1 MRMPQV
7 TLSFAQSLD
16 GSIAAQP
23 GRRTVL
29 SGPES
34 MAYTHRLR
42 ASHDAILVGVGTVI
56 ADNPKLTVRLASG
69 AHPQPVV
76 LDSALRI
83 PLGCSLIASPVMP
96 LWVMCAHDAPAE
108 QQRALER
115 AGAQVL
121 RVQAPGAYHTRWPAL
136 LGVLA
141 ARSVGTL
148 MVEGGA
154 RVIGSMLKGGA
165 AHRLAVTIAPRLLGG
180 LRALDAQIDPALL
193 QRLVNVRYEKVGE
206 DMILEADLEHSP

>member
-1 MRMPQV
+1 MSMPQV

-16 GSIAAQP
+16 GSIAGQP

-56 ADNPKLTVRLASG
+56 ADNPKLTVRLAPG

-83 PLGCSLIASPVMP
+83 PLECSLIANPVMP
-96 LWVMCAHDAPAE
+96 LWVLCGHDAPAE
-108 QQRALER
+108 RQRALESL
-115 AGAQVL
+115 GARVL
-121 RVQAPGAYHTRWPAL
+121 RVEAPGAYHTRWPAL
-136 LGVLA
+136 LDALA
-141 ARSVGTL
+141 ARSIDTL

-154 RVIGSMLKGGA
+154 RVIASMLAGGA
-165 AHRLAVTIAPRLLGG
+165 AHRLVVTIAPRLLGG

-193 QRLVNVRYEKVGE
+193 QRLANVRYEQMGE
-206 DMILEADLEHSP
+206 DMILEADLVNS

>member
-1 MRMPQV
+1 MSMPQV

-42 ASHDAILVGVGTVI
+42 ASHDAILVGIGTVI
-56 ADNPKLTVRLASG
+56 ADNPKLTVRLAPG
-69 AHPQPVV
+69 AHPQPIV

-83 PLGCSLIASPVMP
+83 PLSCNLIANPVMP
-96 LWVMCAHDAPAE
+96 LWVMCAQDAPAE
-108 QQRALER
+108 RQHALEGV
-115 AGAQVL
+115 GAQVL
-121 RVQAPGAYHTRWPAL
+121 RVNAPGAYHTRWPVL
-136 LGVLA
+136 LGALA

-154 RVIGSMLKGGA
+154 RVIASMLTGNA
-165 AHRLAVTIAPRLLGG
+165 AHRLAVAIAPRLLGG

-193 QRLVNVRYEKVGE
+193 QRLVNVRYEKLGE
-206 DMILEADLEHSP
+206 DMILEADLVNSL

>member
-1 MRMPQV
+1 MSTPQV

-23 GRRTVL
+23 GQRTIL
-29 SGPES
+29 SGSES

-42 ASHDAILVGVGTVI
+42 AAHDAILVGVGAVI
-56 ADNPKLTVRLASG
+56 IDNPKLTVRLAPG

-83 PLGCSLIASPVMP
+83 PLGCNLIANPVKP
-96 LWVMCAHDAPAE
+96 LWVMCARDASVE
-108 QQRALER
+108 RQRALEEL
-115 AGAQVL
+115 GVHIL
-121 RVQAPGAYHTRWPAL
+121 RVDAPGAYHTRWPAL
-136 LGVLA
+136 LGALA
-141 ARSVGTL
+141 ARSVGAL

-154 RVIGSMLKGGA
+154 RVIASMLTGRA

-180 LRALDAQIDPALL
+180 LRALDAQIDPAIL
-193 QRLVNVRYEKVGE
+193 QRLANVRYEKLGD
-206 DMILEADLEHSP
+206 DMILEADLVNPP

>member
-1 MRMPQV
+1 MSMPRV

-23 GRRTVL
+23 GRRTIL
-29 SGPES
+29 SGSES

-56 ADNPKLTVRLASG
+56 ADNPKLTVRLAPG
-69 AHPQPVV
+69 AHPQPIV

-83 PLGCSLIASPVMP
+83 PLLCNLIANPVRP
-96 LWVMCAHDAPAE
+96 LWVICAHHAPAGR
-108 QQRALER
+108 QRALEDL
-115 AGAQVL
+115 GAQVL
-121 RVQAPGAYHTRWPAL
+121 RVDAPGAYHTRWPAL
-136 LGVLA
+136 LGALA
-141 ARSVGTL
+141 ARSIGTL

-154 RVIGSMLKGGA
+154 RVIASLLTGRA

-180 LRALDAQIDPALL
+180 LRALDAQIDPSLL
-193 QRLVNVRYEKVGE
+193 QQLVNTRYEKLGD
-206 DMILEADLEHSP
+206 DMILEADLVNPL

>member
-1 MRMPQV
+1 MSMPRV

-23 GRRTVL
+23 GQRTIL
-29 SGPES
+29 SGSES

-42 ASHDAILVGVGTVI
+42 AAHDAILVGVGTVI
-56 ADNPKLTVRLASG
+56 ADNPKLTVRLATG

-76 LDSALRI
+76 LDSALRV
-83 PLGCSLIASPVMP
+83 PLECNLIASPVRP

-108 QQRALER
+108 RQRALEDL
-115 AGAQVL
+115 GVQVL
-121 RVQAPGAYHTRWPAL
+121 RVDAPGAYHTRWPAL
-136 LGVLA
+136 LGALA

-154 RVIGSMLKGGA
+154 RVIASMLAGSA

-180 LRALDAQIDPALL
+180 LRALDAPADPAPW
-193 QRLVNVRYEKVGE
+193 QRLVNVRYEKLGA
-206 DMILEADLEHSP
+206 DMILEADLVNSP

>member
-1 MRMPQV
+1 MSMPRV

-34 MAYTHRLR
+34 MTYTHRLR

-56 ADNPKLTVRLASG
+56 ADNPKLTVRLAPG
-69 AHPQPVV
+69 AHPQPIV

-83 PLGCSLIASPVMP
+83 PLGCALIANPVMP

-108 QQRALER
+108 RQRALEHE
-115 AGAQVL
+115 GAHVL
-121 RVQAPGAYHTRWPAL
+121 RVDAPGAYHTRWPSLLDAL
-136 LGVLA
+136 A
-141 ARSVGTL
+141 ERSVGTL

-154 RVIGSMLKGGA
+154 RVIASMLAGCA
-165 AHRLAVTIAPRLLGG
+165 AHRLSVTIAPRLLGG
-180 LRALDAQIDPALL
+180 LRALDAPIDPALL
-193 QRLVNVRYEKVGE
+193 QRLVNVRYEQLGD
-206 DMILEADLEHSP
+206 DMILEADLVNPP